1 MAMRERLAFAAR
13 RGWRVAAVLP
23 AGFALL
29 TASGFAGD
37 APISADLGDVGF
49 FTAHAAELF
58 AKAIPKAKVEIKAPL
73 ALSIDVP
80 GRGLN
85 SARLDNVYSFC
96 LRNPE
101 ACEKGHVTHVA
112 NMAASFE
119 APGGIERSQLRAIV
133 RSTAMVEATDKAY
146 ARRGGTMVSEK
157 LMGDLWV
164 MCAQDL
170 PGAIGILNANNLAAL
185 NLSRE
190 AALAACKQNVATSLR
205 PISPYRR
212 DYPWPGV
219 NLIAGDPYAASW
231 LIFPERWTAIAESV
245 DGDLLV
251 AAPANDVLIY
261 GSGRAN
267 DSAAAL
273 AKAAAYVAERAQ
285 KPLSNAVFRWTPT
298 GWEVVEP

>member
-13 RGWRVAAVLP
+13 RGWRIAAVLP
-23 AGFALL
+23 VGFALL

-73 ALSIDVP
+73 ALLIDV
-80 GRGLN
+80 N
-85 SARLDNVYSFC
+85 SARLDNIYSFC

-101 ACEKGHVTHVA
+101 ACEKGLIAHVA

-133 RSTAMVEATDKAY
+133 RSTAMAEATDKAY
-146 ARRGGTMVSEK
+146 ARRGGTTVSEK

-170 PGAIGILNANNLAAL
+170 PGAVGILNANNLAAL

-190 AALAACKQNVATSLR
+190 GALAACKQNVAASLGPLR
-205 PISPYRR
+205 PYRR

-219 NLIAGDPYAASW
+219 NLAAGDPYAASW
-231 LIFPERWTAIAESV
+231 LIFPDRWTAIAESV
-245 DGDLLV
+245 GGDLLV
-251 AAPANDVLIY
+251 AAPANDALIY

-273 AKAAAYVAERAQ
+273 AKAAAYVAERAH
-285 KPLSNAVFRWTPT
+285 KPLSNAVLRWTPT
-298 GWEVVEP
+298 RWEAVEP